1 MEIVDGEDQK
11 TTTVT
16 YNKDG
21 NKVTT
26 VTTKTHNEE
35 QSHATDYN
43 YTAAKTRGSIS
54 GSMVGGSSEDEF
66 NAAFNSRFGSPK
78 NSRVAR
84 RRRWVPR
91 HGYSSE
97 ENETEEVIKV
107 RQWYETEIT
116 EMNSKF
122 DVEVSEMHTKYQTEK
137 R

>member
-1 MEIVDGEDQK
+1 MEKTNENQ
-11 TTTVT
+11 TTTVS

-21 NKVTT
+21 NKVIT
-26 VTTKTHNEE
+26 VTTKTQQNMNEE
-35 QSHATDYN
+35 QSHDYQ
-43 YTAAKTRGSIS
+43 YTTTKTRGSIS

-78 NSRVAR
+78 NSRVAK

-97 ENETEEVIKV
+97 ENETEEVIKI

-116 EMNSKF
+116 EMTSKF
-122 DVEVSEMHTKYQTEK
+122 DIEVSEMSSKF
-137 R
+137 